1 MCVCVGG
8 GGVWWFRVSSGDL
21 GTQPSSAVDRG
32 WWCGVGGGRGH
43 HMPFTVVESVFSL
56 GGVGWGAGYNMP
68 Q

>member
-1 MCVCVGG
+1 MCVGG
-8 GGVWWFRVSSGDL
+8 
-21 GTQPSSAVDRG
+21 
-32 WWCGVGGGRGH
+32 GGGRGH